1 MAEYKILPNNLES
14 EQAVLGCVLIDQEAQ
29 TDILSTLTQEDFYSE
44 SHRNIF
50 KAMQTIF
57 SKSIPV
63 DFVTLT
69 SELEVEKKLESVGG
83 IDYITYLT
91 NVVPSAAN
99 FKHYC
104 DIVLSNA
111 IRRNLIKGGQAIIE
125 DAFSN
130 ADEKNAMQNA
140 EKTIFDLSQKDSS
153 SGLELVGRPGG
164 VLTEVLKEI
173 SEIAE
178 NQGQMRGIPTGFR
191 DLDAITNGLH
201 KSDLILLAARPGVGK
216 TSFAMNIA
224 MNVALNEGGKVAI
237 FALEM
242 SKNQLI
248 QRALASI
255 AKVNLTHI
263 LRGTMDQEEWKR
275 VWTAEKKLAQSS
287 VYIDDNSTVTPL
299 DIISKC
305 RKLKMTEGLDLIV
318 IDYLQLM
325 TANKSGTREN
335 RTQEVSDLTRMLK
348 VAAKELNVPIILLS
362 QLSRNVEQRDDHR
375 PRLSDLRE
383 SGSIEQD
390 ADIVMFLYN
399 PENYSD
405 APTNDEPGTVYLIIA
420 KHRSGSLTDGDG
432 IKLKWIKEIT
442 TYTNMDKPNTPKMEG
457 NE

>member
-1 MAEYKILPNNLES
+1 MAEYKILPNNLEA
-14 EQAVLGCVLIDQEAQ
+14 EQAVLGSVLIDQEAQ
-29 TDILSTLTQEDFYSE
+29 TDILSTLSQDDFYSE
-44 SHRNIF
+44 AHRNIF
-50 KAMQTIF
+50 KAMQNIF

-104 DIVLSNA
+104 DIVVSNSV
-111 IRRNLIKGGQAIIE
+111 RRSLIKGGQAIIE
-125 DAFSN
+125 DAFQN

-164 VLTEVLKEI
+164 VLADVLKEI

-178 NQGQMRGIPTGFR
+178 NQGKMRGISTGFR
-191 DLDAITNGLH
+191 DLDAVTNGLN

-224 MNVALNEGGKVAI
+224 LNVALNEGKKVAI

-242 SKNQLI
+242 SRSQLV

-275 VWTAEKKLAQSS
+275 IWTAEKKLAQSTLF
-287 VYIDDNSTVTPL
+287 IDDNSTVTPL

-325 TANKSGTREN
+325 TANKKGTREN

-348 VAAKELNVPIILLS
+348 VAAKDLNVPIILLS
-362 QLSRNVEQRDDHR
+362 QLSRNVEQREDHR
-375 PRLSDLRE
+375 PILADLRE

-399 PENYSD
+399 PENYND
-405 APTNDEPGTVYLIIA
+405 VTTNDEPGTVYLIIA
-420 KHRSGSLTDGDG
+420 KHRSGSTGE

-442 TYTNMDKPNTPKMEG
+442 TYTNAKQTS
-457 NE
+457 NEQITSEVNE

>member
-1 MAEYKILPNNLES
+1 MAEYKILPNNLEA
-14 EQAVLGCVLIDQEAQ
+14 EQAVLGSVLIDQEAQ
-29 TDILSTLTQEDFYSE
+29 TDILSTLSQDDFYSE
-44 SHRNIF
+44 AHRNIF
-50 KAMQTIF
+50 KAMQNIF

-104 DIVLSNA
+104 DIVVSNSV
-111 IRRNLIKGGQAIIE
+111 RRSLIKGGQAIIE
-125 DAFSN
+125 DAFQN

-164 VLTEVLKEI
+164 VLADVLKEI

-178 NQGQMRGIPTGFR
+178 NQGKMRGIPTGFR
-191 DLDAITNGLH
+191 DLDAVTNGLN

-224 MNVALNEGGKVAI
+224 LNVALNEGKKVAI

-242 SKNQLI
+242 SRSQLV

-275 VWTAEKKLAQSS
+275 IWTAEKKLAQSALF
-287 VYIDDNSTVTPL
+287 IDDNSTVTPL

-325 TANKSGTREN
+325 TANKKGTREN

-348 VAAKELNVPIILLS
+348 VAAKDLNVPIILLS
-362 QLSRNVEQRDDHR
+362 QLSRNVEQREDHK
-375 PRLSDLRE
+375 PILADLRE

-399 PENYSD
+399 PENYND
-405 APTNDEPGTVYLIIA
+405 VTTNDEPGTVYLIIA
-420 KHRSGSLTDGDG
+420 KHRSGSTGE

-442 TYTNMDKPNTPKMEG
+442 PYIAKALYIEDYE
-457 NE
+457 